1 MPKRRISKASK
12 RRLTFFGTISV
23 VAIIYFIF
31 SLIYNIY
38 TLYDLTL
45 EKKALDNKYVELQAK
60 AEELKIDIDKLN
72 DPEYLADYARENYL
86 YTQPGEYKIQI
97 EEEIEEIKETSEQIE
112 ILSININKNY
122 VILGLSVGMLLVFI
136 YILSK
141 GKRKNKKIK
150 K

>member
-12 RRLTFFGTISV
+12 RRLTFFGTISL
-23 VAIIYFIF
+23 VAIIYFII

-38 TLYDLTL
+38 ILYDLTL
-45 EKKALDNKYVELQAK
+45 EKKALDNKYIELQAK

-86 YTQPGEYKIQI
+86 YTQPDEYKLQI
-97 EEEIEEIKETSEQIE
+97 DEDIEEIKETSNQIE
-112 ILSININKNY
+112 ILSVSINKNY
-122 VILGLSVGMLLVFI
+122 IILGLSIGMLLVFI

-141 GKRKNKKIK
+141 GKNKKQK
-150 K
+150 KKK